1 MDIVIIFIHFP
12 WEPLVKKTILI
23 SLLLLTLLS
32 CSNVAEW
39 MPANVPTLE
48 ALPSSIPTMA
58 HQPVPST
65 APTIEPPGS
74 AVPEPEDILDPRGT
88 PVQEW
93 RGIPIMPDAIAASE
107 NSADNIYS
115 FKANTTAREVQ
126 TFYSES
132 LAALGW
138 SQPFDNPFDEA
149 GGTLVFR
156 KEGSSLAITV
166 TPSEDSV
173 IVLLVM
179 TLA

>member
-1 MDIVIIFIHFP
+1 M
-12 WEPLVKKTILI
+12 KKNILI

-32 CSNVAEW
+32 CSNVAER
-39 MPANVPTLE
+39 MPANVPTLQ
-48 ALPSSIPTMA
+48 ALPASIPTTTL
-58 HQPVPST
+58 QPLPST
-65 APTIEPPGS
+65 ASTLELLSS
-74 AVPEPEDILDPRGT
+74 AMPEPGAILDPRGT

-93 RGIPIMPDAIAASE
+93 RGIPIMPDAIAISE

-115 FKANTTAREVQ
+115 FRVNTTAREVQ
-126 TFYSES
+126 AFYSES

-138 SQPFDNPFDEA
+138 SQPFDTPFDEA

-156 KEGSSLAITV
+156 KEGSSLAITI